1 LERRAVKLTEFGM
14 GVFEMEIM
22 DALRDEGRESRSVRT
37 GTEFRRGS
45 RAAGLNI
52 KRRIESMEN
61 VKRHTKLSLIG
72 RAITGAAVA
81 ALLAVG
87 FALPI
92 FTHDRAEASRPLA
105 GQSQK
110 IEPMSQNMRP
120 TILYKEKAQYT
131 EEAKRN
137 GLEGRVTLDAVFAD
151 DGNITNIQVYS
162 GLPDG
167 LTEKAIEAA
176 KKIQFRPATRD
187 GKPVS
192 VRGKLEFDF
201 KLYKS
206 GDDST
211 AKQAGATASETVH
224 AMSSSLRPTIT
235 YKEQADYTPEARDK
249 NVQGTVVLSV
259 VFGAD
264 GKIGAIRVVSGLP
277 YGLTEKAIEAA
288 RAIRFDPAMKDGKP
302 VSVRGNLEFGF
313 SL

>member
-1 LERRAVKLTEFGM
+1 ML
-14 GVFEMEIM
+14 
-22 DALRDEGRESRSVRT
+22 D
-37 GTEFRRGS
+37 
-45 RAAGLNI
+45 I
-52 KRRIESMEN
+52 KC
-61 VKRHTKLSLIG
+61 HTKLSLIG
-72 RAITGAAVA
+72 RAMTGAAVA

-87 FALPI
+87 FGLPI
-92 FTHDRAEASRPLA
+92 FTHDNAEASKLSAP
-105 GQSQK
+105 QSQK
-110 IEPMSQNMRP
+110 VEPMSQAMRP

-137 GLEGRVTLDAVFAD
+137 GLEGRVVLETVFAD

-176 KKIQFRPATRD
+176 KKIQFRPATKD

-201 KLYKS
+201 RLYKS

-211 AKQAGATASETVH
+211 AKQAGAAASETIH
-224 AMSSSLRPTIT
+224 AMSASLRPTIT
-235 YKEQADYTPEARDK
+235 YKEQADYTQEARDK
-249 NVQGTVVLSV
+249 KVEGTVVLSV

-264 GKIGAIRVVSGLP
+264 GNIKAIRVESGLP
-277 YGLTEKAIEAA
+277 YGLTEEAIKAA
-288 RAIRFDPAMKDGKP
+288 RAIRFEPAMKDGKP